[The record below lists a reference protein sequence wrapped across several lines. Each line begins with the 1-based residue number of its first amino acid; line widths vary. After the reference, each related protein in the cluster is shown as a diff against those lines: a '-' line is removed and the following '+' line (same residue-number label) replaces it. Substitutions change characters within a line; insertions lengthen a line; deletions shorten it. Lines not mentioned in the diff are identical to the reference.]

1 LVESPRRRWPFF
13 AISALGLFAG
23 LWAMQGFHPLSALP
37 PGMPVRPE
45 PQSPFYIAI
54 VLAEGLIFL
63 AVNLLVFAPRADRVE
78 LRDLYWCTLL
88 FGLATM
94 IHGIHFPRSRAWS
107 DLVPPLLWITCL
119 TLLPVFFFRMTQ
131 NFPRPRRTLDRHPGL
146 VRALWIAA
154 AILIVWQ
161 GVAYLWYFRDPRPAV
176 WAGTH
181 LPRFLAEAFL
191 ASAIALGCVTLYR
204 SGRRHELSRER
215 EQTKWILWGLTLGV
229 APYVFLR
236 ALPALAGFKL
246 NVPLEVDRLFEL
258 AIPVAL
264 TFAVLPKRSF
274 DVDLVIR
281 KSLIYGALAAVLAI
295 VYVAVGVIA
304 AQRVAVRYPRYVGAF
319 RILAI
324 ALPVILYTPAR
335 RWIDGW
341 VDRTFFKV
349 QFKYAQA
356 LLAFQDAVRG
366 APSQEEIAALCRR
379 FIEEQLLVGRTI
391 VLARRGEAFSA
402 AGDVIDADLE
412 AILSAVAPSEESRRL
427 LAFPNST
434 SRPDLESDDFPAVLT
449 RGGFKLALPVS
460 TNGRC
465 LGAILA
471 GEKRSERRFAE
482 EDLKLLY
489 AVRAEAATVLQRVE
503 LVQRA
508 AEEAHEREKA
518 GQLEIM
524 NGQSR
529 LGCLGSRVE
538 PGRVDLLPLIHEVI
552 AGLKPQ
558 AVVRNIRFEVSVAPD
573 LTPVRGDRNQ
583 VFQVVSDLLANAMRH
598 SPEGQ
603 TVDVA
608 LMRGAVQAGNHPDG
622 EARFVCVLPE
632 WKEA

>member
-1 LVESPRRRWPFF
+1 MVESSRRRWPFF

-45 PQSPFYIAI
+45 PQSPIYIAI

-63 AVNLLVFAPRADRVE
+63 AVNLLVFSPRADRVE

-88 FGLATM
+88 FGIATM
-94 IHGIHFPRSRAWS
+94 INGIHFPRSRAWT
-107 DLVPPLLWITCL
+107 DLIPPLLWITCL

-131 NFPRPRRTLDRHPGL
+131 TFPRPRRLLDRRPRL

-154 AILIVWQ
+154 GILIVWQ
-161 GVAYLWYFRDPRPAV
+161 AAAYLWYFRDPRPAV

-191 ASAIALGCVTLYR
+191 AASIALGCVTLYR
-204 SGRRHELSRER
+204 SGRKLELSRER
-215 EQTKWILWGLTLGV
+215 EQTKWVLWGLTLGV
-229 APYVFLR
+229 VPFVFLR
-236 ALPALAGFKL
+236 VLPALTGFKP
-246 NVPLEVDRLFEL
+246 NVPPELSRLFEL

-264 TFAVLPKRSF
+264 TFAVLPRRSF

-281 KSLIYGALAAVLAI
+281 KSLIYGALTAALAI
-295 VYVAVGVIA
+295 VYVSVGVIA
-304 AQRVAVRYPRYVGAF
+304 GGWIAARFPRYSGAF
-319 RILAI
+319 QILAV

-379 FIEEQLLVGRTI
+379 FIEEQLLVERAI

-402 AGDVIDADLE
+402 AGDVVDADLE
-412 AILSAVAPSEESRRL
+412 ALLSAAVPSEEARRL

-434 SRPDLESDDFPAVLT
+434 SRPDLESDEFPAVLT

-471 GEKRSERRFAE
+471 GEKRSEGRFVE

-518 GQLEIM
+518 LQLEIM
-524 NGQSR
+524 NGRYR
-529 LGCLGSRVE
+529 LGYADTRLE
-538 PGRVDLLPLIHEVI
+538 PGRVDLLPLTHEAI
-552 AGLKPQ
+552 AGLKPE
-558 AVVRNIRFEVSVAPD
+558 ALARNIRFEVSLATD
-573 LTPVRGDRNQ
+573 LTPVRGDRSR
-583 VFQVVSDLLANAMRH
+583 VLEVVTDLLASAMRH
-598 SPEGQ
+598 SPEGE
-603 TVDVA
+603 TIEVA
-608 LMRGAVQAGNHPDG
+608 LVRGAVQVGTHPDG

-632 WKEA
+632 WKES

>member
-1 LVESPRRRWPFF
+1 
-13 AISALGLFAG
+13 
-23 LWAMQGFHPLSALP
+23 
-37 PGMPVRPE
+37 
-45 PQSPFYIAI
+45 
-54 VLAEGLIFL
+54 
-63 AVNLLVFAPRADRVE
+63 VE

-107 DLVPPLLWITCL
+107 EMVPPFLWITCL

-131 NFPRPRRTLDRHPGL
+131 NFPRPRRLLDRRPGL

-161 GVAYLWYFRDPRPAV
+161 GAAYLWYFRDPRPAV

-191 ASAIALGCVTLYR
+191 AAAIALGCVTLYR
-204 SGRRHELSRER
+204 SGQKHELSRER
-215 EQTKWILWGLTLGV
+215 EQTKWILWGLTLGA

-236 ALPALAGFKL
+236 ALPSLAGLKP

-295 VYVAVGVIA
+295 VYVSVGVIA
-304 AQRVAVRYPRYVGAF
+304 APHIAARYPRYIGAF

-379 FIEEQLLVGRTI
+379 FIEEQLLVERTI

-402 AGDVIDADLE
+402 AGDVIDADME

-529 LGCLGSRVE
+529 LGCLGTRVE
-538 PGRVDLLPLIHEVI
+538 PGRVDLLPLFHEVV
-552 AGLKPQ
+552 AGLK
-558 AVVRNIRFEVSVAPD
+558 AEALSRNIRFEVSVAPD

-632 WKEA
+632 WKES